1 MIINAEFQEPQAV
14 GPAIVSLERHGLGAD
29 QIEVYSG
36 KPLELGPGVLDRPSR
51 MSLIAVLAGVCS
63 GSAVTAFMAYTLL
76 DYPLV
81 TGGMPLTSG
90 WATGVVTFE
99 MTMAGA
105 ILATAL
111 MFLWESRL
119 LRRCGRGPAPKVT
132 ANEVIV
138 QVQCPEAV
146 AGPVVDCLQRS
157 RAAKVETLEEDK

>member
-1 MIINAEFQEPQAV
+1 MIIDAEFREPAAV
-14 GPAIVSLERHGLGAD
+14 GPAIVSLKRYGVGGD

-51 MSLIAVLAGVCS
+51 MSLIAVLAGICS
-63 GSAVTAFMAYTLL
+63 GSAVTAFMVYTLL

-81 TGGMPLTSG
+81 TGGMPLTSP

-111 MFLWESRL
+111 MFLWESGL
-119 LRRCGRGPAPKVT
+119 LRGGGRLPAPKVT
-132 ANEVIV
+132 ASEVV
-138 QVQCPEAV
+138 VRFECTEEV
-146 AGPVVDCLQRS
+146 AGPVVDWLQRCG
-157 RAAKVETLEEDK
+157 AAKVETIEEDK

>member
-1 MIINAEFQEPQAV
+1 MIISAEFHDPQAV
-14 GPAIVSLERHGLGAD
+14 GPAIVSLKQYGLGGD
-29 QIEVYSG
+29 QIEVYSA

-63 GSAVTAFMAYTLL
+63 GSAVTAFMVYTQL

-99 MTMAGA
+99 ITMAGA

-111 MFLWESRL
+111 MFLWESGL
-119 LRRCGRGPAPKVT
+119 LRGGGRLRAPKVT
-132 ANEVIV
+132 ANEVV
-138 QVQCPEAV
+138 VRFQCTEAV
-146 AGPVVDCLQRS
+146 AGPVVDSLQRS
-157 RAAKVETLEEDK
+157 GAKVETIEEDK